1 MSSATLTFEE
11 AYSMTTPSAPAPAS
25 SGGGFD
31 SYIPLLKNL
40 ALVVTILGAIP
51 TAITAYHA
59 YTFGVPFTQVSQR
72 LAQYDLWVKNLDCK
86 IDYKALST
94 AQGTKVDV
102 GACNKTG
109 DIALKVSAPDGKAAY
124 QWIAYNELQK
134 PGEPQQTNSF
144 IDMLISAA
152 RADTPNADNK
162 SFKVAQ
168 GMQVVC
174 QSLDGKN
181 IVRIVNEGGKC
192 YRELV
197 SPIRGSVDKREE
209 VSCDTACP

>member
-1 MSSATLTFEE
+1 MTTATFSFEE
-11 AYSMTTPSAPAPAS
+11 TSVMPSDQSLPS
-25 SGGGFD
+25 IESEGFFD
-31 SYIPLLKNL
+31 RWGPTLKSA

-86 IDYKALST
+86 VNYKALSV
-94 AQGTKVDV
+94 AEGTRIDV
-102 GACNKTG
+102 GACQSTG

-124 QWIAYNELQK
+124 QWIAYAELQK
-134 PGEPQQTNSF
+134 PGEVAKSSSF

-152 RADTPNADNK
+152 RADQLPQ

-168 GMQVVC
+168 GAMEVKC
-174 QSLDGKN
+174 QSLQKGT
-181 IVRIVNEGGKC
+181 IVRIVSEGGKC
-192 YRELV
+192 YREVV
-197 SPIRGSVDKREE
+197 SPIRGTVDSREE
-209 VSCDTACP
+209 VSCDTTCG

>member
-1 MSSATLTFEE
+1 MFSATLSFEE
-11 AYSMTTPSAPAPAS
+11 AYSMTTASAPAPSS
-25 SGGGFD
+25 SGGGFE
-31 SYIPLLKNL
+31 SYIPMLKNL

-59 YTFGVPFTQVSQR
+59 YSFGVPFTQVSQR

-94 AQGTKVDV
+94 TQGTKVDV

-134 PGEPQQTNSF
+134 PGEPAQANSF

-152 RADTPNADNK
+152 RAETPDK

-174 QSLDGKN
+174 QSLEGKN